1 MDDSRGQPL
10 ELGTSG
16 FKFALLSHQTCGTSG
31 KVTRLSLSLSFQEME
46 WSVTNAPPG
55 PL

>member
-1 MDDSRGQPL
+1 MDDSRGRPL

-16 FKFALLSHQTCGTSG
+16 FKFPLLSHQACGTSG
-31 KVTRLSLSLSFQEME
+31 KVTQLSLSLSFQEME
-46 WSVTNAPPG
+46 WSVTNAPLD